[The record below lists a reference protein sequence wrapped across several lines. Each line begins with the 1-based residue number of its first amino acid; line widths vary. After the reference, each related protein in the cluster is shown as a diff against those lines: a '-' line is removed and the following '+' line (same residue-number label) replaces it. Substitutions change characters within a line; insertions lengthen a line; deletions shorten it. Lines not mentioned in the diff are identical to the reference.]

1 MTRYIADIKAYGNE
15 TEAELH
21 IKIGALRITLVLS
34 NSQRMALCR
43 ALLGGKAECFAD
55 VSVAPLALPKG
66 AQELDE
72 RTLNARTVEGRGTG
86 G

>member
-21 IKIGALRITLVLS
+21 IRIGALRITLVLS

-43 ALLGGKAECFAD
+43 ALLGGKAECHGD
-55 VSVAPLALPKG
+55 VMVGPLALPRGMK
-66 AQELDE
+66 EIDE
-72 RTLNARTVEGRGTG
+72 RALNAREVEG
-86 G
+86 